1 MACCGR
7 DAAANVYVPEQ
18 ASSTDHDVQHWDTSS
33 SGIVDVGVDSGAQR
47 FEDKNRR
54 YSWDLVIVMPYEK
67 KSSARGS
74 RDALDEA
81 GPNASLLDG
90 LESTVCCDNPER
102 TKHEFRW
109 RDMISVLAGAG
120 LETYA
125 FLSVQGDEV
134 YIKVR
139 APLDVLKEQAK
150 MVSYPMKLDK
160 VELEKKLVE
169 KKVPECMI
177 DKDNEQQCAYTPCEH
192 IYIEYDSKH
201 EALFEDGAAAA
212 PSDVADGKLGH
223 AFGSVVRLKLT
234 DMIISRAL
242 HEEAERERE
251 RKQTHSEKYGV
262 RDVSTIQHLKK
273 HEALE
278 EGAVKERGYF
288 PLHEQKK
295 YRDLLKKEWDTPWQP
310 SNKPF
315 LLFRQYFGAKVGL
328 FYVYL
333 CHHTTWT
340 APLALVGLAISVQVL
355 VDGRLSTLANE
366 LFALAVPA
374 WAICLN
380 EFWKRAERHKAA
392 EWGMTQFEDEEVDRP
407 GFEPSPTMKYF
418 AFSYKVKG
426 KRMVYYPRDS
436 NRLTKQMG
444 SYFVSLCMVLLVF
457 AFIGG
462 VFYGKVTLPGAWP
475 DVLSAVNVVG
485 IQLLNAA
492 WNLIA
497 KWLADRENYRTETEY
512 EDALIVYLFGF
523 QFVNSFGS
531 LYYIA
536 FIQLFVFHVPCSDGS
551 CLTDLS
557 VDLIYVFVGNIAF
570 QLAYA
575 YLYPKF
581 FITYNRI
588 EESKKGKEF
597 SQPESEY
604 NMVPFDP
611 CMDTID
617 KYMDLARSFGYMVL
631 FVVAF
636 PAAPAFVCLSNY
648 AQIHMDANNL
658 LFTYQRVLPAGC
670 QDIGTWQSI
679 FTMLCVAAVVTNT
692 AMIVFVMDTFDGLSM
707 HNLPYFKAWMFIV
720 CQYVLF
726 HVMAV
731 FVFLIP
737 DTPDDVRTQQQRT
750 EFIQAEL
757 DGEADDADGSKKSR
771 HGKTDPE
778 LGEDPHE
785 KDSTESGPSSA
796 SSYGS
801 DGSTPPAAGAALPS
815 VLQPPN

>member
-33 SGIVDVGVDSGAQR
+33 SGIADVGAVSGAQSS
-47 FEDKNRR
+47 EDANRS

-67 KSSARGS
+67 DSSVRGS
-74 RDALDEA
+74 RDALVEA
-81 GPNASLLDG
+81 GADASLLDG
-90 LESTVCCDNPER
+90 LESTVCCDNPVR

-139 APLDVLKEQAK
+139 APLDVLREQAK
-150 MVSYPMKLDK
+150 MVSYPMKLDM
-160 VELEKKLVE
+160 VELEKKF
-169 KKVPECMI
+169 
-177 DKDNEQQCAYTPCEH
+177 DKETGKPLIKHEQDRAYKPYQH
-192 IYIEYDSKH
+192 IYIEYESKH
-201 EALFEDGAAAA
+201 EALFEDGARA

-242 HEEAERERE
+242 HEAD
-251 RKQTHSEKYGV
+251 G
-262 RDVSTIQHLKK
+262 STMQHLKK
-273 HEALE
+273 AE
-278 EGAVKERGYF
+278 AVKERGYF
-288 PLHEQKK
+288 PLHEEK
-295 YRDLLKKEWDTPWQP
+295 YRDLLKKEWNKPWQP

-536 FIQLFVFHVPCSDGS
+536 FIQLFIFHVPCSDGS

-604 NMVPFDP
+604 NDVPFDP

>member
-1 MACCGR
+1 MATCCGR
-7 DAAANVYVPEQ
+7 QAAAHVLDPGR
-18 ASSTDHDVQHWDTSS
+18 ASSTDQDVVPDWDASLS
-33 SGIVDVGVDSGAQR
+33 VDVGNEMEAQSSR
-47 FEDKNRR
+47 KANG
-54 YSWDLVIVMPYEK
+54 YSWDLVIVMPYEN
-67 KSSARGS
+67 SQPVHVEAFAE
-74 RDALDEA
+74 DTYLDEF
-81 GPNASLLDG
+81 
-90 LESTVCCDNPER
+90 EKTVCCVETDQTKPEL
-102 TKHEFRW
+102 KW
-109 RDMISVLAGAG
+109 KGMIDVLGGAG
-120 LETYA
+120 LETFA
-125 FLSVQGDEV
+125 FLSVQKDEV

-139 APLDVLKEQAK
+139 APLNALRKQA
-150 MVSYPMKLDK
+150 MSVSYPMKLDK
-160 VELEKKLVE
+160 VNLEAKLADTPI
-169 KKVPECMI
+169 KR
-177 DKDNEQQCAYTPCEH
+177 DEQNCRFDPYDH
-192 IYIEYDSKH
+192 IYLEYDTKYDAS
-201 EALFEDGAAAA
+201 EGEPSLYEDSG
-212 PSDVADGKLGH
+212 LGH

-242 HEEAERERE
+242 
-251 RKQTHSEKYGV
+251 KKSSFQTM
-262 RDVSTIQHLKK
+262 QHLK
-273 HEALE
+273 AD
-278 EGAVKERGYF
+278 GQVKERGYF
-288 PLHEQKK
+288 PLHEDAAKEK
-295 YRDLLKKEWDTPWQP
+295 LLKAWDEQWIP
-310 SNKPF
+310 SHEQF
-315 LLFRQYFGAKVGL
+315 LLFRRYLGAKVAL

-380 EFWKRAERHKAA
+380 EFWKRTERHTAA
-392 EWGMTQFEDEEVDRP
+392 VWGMTQFEEEEVERP
-407 GFEPSPTMKYF
+407 DFVVSNDMKRLKFDYI
-418 AFSYKVKG
+418 VKG
-426 KRMVYYPRDS
+426 REVVYYPRDS
-436 NRLTKQMG
+436 TRLPKQMF
-444 SYFVSLCMVLLVF
+444 SYSVSLCMVLLVF

-462 VFYGKVTLPGAWP
+462 VFYGKVTLPGVWP

-485 IQLLNAA
+485 IQLFNAV
-492 WNLIA
+492 WNRIA
-497 KWLADRENYRTETEY
+497 KSLATNENYRTETEY

-557 VDLIYVFVGNIAF
+557 VDLIYVFVGNIVF

-575 YLYPKF
+575 YLYPIF
-581 FITYNRI
+581 FIRNNIATEGATDEDRSYLTYASVLLCGDQRPD
-588 EESKKGKEF
+588 EKKPDF
-597 SQPESEY
+597 STPEREY

-631 FVVAF
+631 FIVAF

-648 AQIHMDANNL
+648 AQIHMDVKNL
-658 LFTYQRVLPAGC
+658 LRTYQRVLPAGC

-707 HNLPYFKAWMFIV
+707 HNLPYFKAWMFIL

-737 DTPDDVRTQQQRT
+737 DTPDDVRTQQQRA
-750 EFIQAEL
+750 EFIEAKLGGEVSSDELKIAAVPAGLTRDPAEIKSP
-757 DGEADDADGSKKSR
+757 DDHPEDFPGRISADTAG
-771 HGKTDPE
+771 G
-778 LGEDPHE
+778 GI
-785 KDSTESGPSSA
+785 A

-801 DGSTPPAAGAALPS
+801 DGSTRPAAGAALPS
-815 VLQPPN
+815 VPAVGLRRTN